1 MTRANGSP
9 QERIRRDAERMARA
23 RRRTPLS
30 PLAGLGLFG
39 VVGWS
44 VAIPTV
50 GGALLGAWLDR
61 VAPQRFSWTLALILG
76 GLVIGV
82 IVAWD
87 WVARENRRTARE
99 QRETADM
106 EDGND

>member
-1 MTRANGSP
+1 MTYTNGSP

-23 RRRTPLS
+23 RRRTPFS
-30 PLAGLGLFG
+30 PLTGLGVFG

-76 GLVIGV
+76 GLVVGAIL
-82 IVAWD
+82 AWD
-87 WVARENRRTARE
+87 WIARESRRTVRE
-99 QRETADM
+99 EREAAET
-106 EDGND
+106 ECGND